1 MSRAVQEEVNFV
13 ETLEHRRFTE
23 FCDACRRYGYI
34 GLCYGSPGVGKTL
47 SAKHYTR
54 WRNFKNVVSWRQLSD
69 TALKSFE
76 GHSTLF
82 YCPSVTNTPRQIVSE
97 ISVARDNLRRLA
109 IEPLRRDEE
118 RELEEIRTAERVG
131 AYGWQ
136 SRVAGADSVY
146 GRVAKA
152 YAARE
157 KAILDPTKLIVVD
170 EADRLQMASL
180 EQLRAIFDESDLGLI
195 LIGMPGL
202 EKRLARYP
210 QFYSRIGF
218 VHEFRPLSQS
228 EMRQLL
234 LQRWMPPDLELLKVA
249 KIDPDAIATIIRV
262 TNGNF
267 RLLHRLLTQIE
278 RILEINSRIVLTKGV
293 VEAARETLVIG
304 QV

>member
-1 MSRAVQEEVNFV
+1 MSRAVQEEANFV

-76 GHSTLF
+76 DHSTLF
-82 YCPSVTNTPRQIVSE
+82 YCPSVTNTPRQIACE

-136 SRVAGADSVY
+136 SRVAGTDSVY

-180 EQLRAIFDESDLGLI
+180 EQLRAIF
-195 LIGMPGL
+195 
-202 EKRLARYP
+202 
-210 QFYSRIGF
+210 
-218 VHEFRPLSQS
+218 V
-228 EMRQLL
+228 
-234 LQRWMPPDLELLKVA
+234 
-249 KIDPDAIATIIRV
+249 IRV

>member
-1 MSRAVQEEVNFV
+1 ME
-13 ETLEHRRFTE
+13 
-23 FCDACRRYGYI
+23 
-34 GLCYGSPGVGKTL
+34 K
-47 SAKHYTR
+47 
-54 WRNFKNVVSWRQLSD
+54 FKNVVSWRQLSD

-218 VHEFRPLSQS
+218 VHEFRPLSQA

-234 LQRWMPPDLELLKVA
+234 LQRWMPPDLPLLKVA

-267 RLLHRLLTQIE
+267 RLLHRLLSQIE

>member
-1 MSRAVQEEVNFV
+1 MSRDVQDEANFV
-13 ETLEHRRFTE
+13 ATLEHRRFTE

-54 WRNFKNVVSWRQLSD
+54 WNNFKKVVSWRLLSD

-82 YCPSVTNTPRQIVSE
+82 YCPSIANTPRQIAFE
-97 ISVARDNLRRLA
+97 IRGARDNLRCLA

-118 RELEEIRTAERVG
+118 RDLEEIRAAERVG
-131 AYGWQ
+131 AYGRQ
-136 SRVAGADSVY
+136 SSAAEPESVY
-146 GRVAKA
+146 GRVVKA

-157 KAILDPTKLIVVD
+157 KAIPDPTKLIVVD

-180 EQLRAIFDESDLGLI
+180 EQLRAIFDESELGLI

-228 EMRQLL
+228 EVRQLL
-234 LQRWMPPDLELLKVA
+234 LQRWMPPDLERLKVA
-249 KIDPDAIATIIRV
+249 KIDPEAIATIIRV

-267 RLLHRLLTQIE
+267 RLLRRLLTQIE
-278 RILEINSRIVLTKGV
+278 RILEINSRVVLTKGV

>member
-1 MSRAVQEEVNFV
+1 M
-13 ETLEHRRFTE
+13 
-23 FCDACRRYGYI
+23 
-34 GLCYGSPGVGKTL
+34 
-47 SAKHYTR
+47 
-54 WRNFKNVVSWRQLSD
+54 
-69 TALKSFE
+69 
-76 GHSTLF
+76 
-82 YCPSVTNTPRQIVSE
+82 
-97 ISVARDNLRRLA
+97 
-109 IEPLRRDEE
+109 
-118 RELEEIRTAERVG
+118 
-131 AYGWQ
+131 
-136 SRVAGADSVY
+136 AGADSVY

-202 EKRLARYP
+202 EKRLPRYP

-234 LQRWMPPDLELLKVA
+234 LQRWMPPDLALLKVA

-267 RLLHRLLTQIE
+267 WLLHRLLTQIE